1 MARYRG
7 RGGGGGGGGSF
18 GLGIMMIYIGVF
30 IGSIVAL
37 ALAPT
42 FMTYCTAAGNATS
55 DTVVKLFYNTI
66 LPILYAVCCIA
77 GLAGATYK
85 LFKS

>member
-1 MARYRG
+1 MATWN
-7 RGGGGGGGGSF
+7 
-18 GLGIMMIYIGVF
+18 GLSLMMVYIGVF

-42 FMTYCTAAGNATS
+42 FMTYTTAADAATN
-55 DTVVKLFYNTI
+55 DTVVSLFYATI

-85 LFKS
+85 LFKQ